1 MANKKPSSLEVLIYS
16 VGVILLGLSMLLLTV
31 LISGLIYIL
40 FKFGD
45 ISLFVAILLETSYLV
60 MLVVICKILY
70 KIVNPSFGEE
80 KDGQKK

>member
-1 MANKKPSSLEVLIYS
+1 MTNKKPSSLDILIYS

-40 FKFGD
+40 FIFGD

-60 MLVVICKILY
+60 MLAVACNILY
-70 KIVNPSFGEE
+70 KIVNPS
-80 KDGQKK
+80 KK